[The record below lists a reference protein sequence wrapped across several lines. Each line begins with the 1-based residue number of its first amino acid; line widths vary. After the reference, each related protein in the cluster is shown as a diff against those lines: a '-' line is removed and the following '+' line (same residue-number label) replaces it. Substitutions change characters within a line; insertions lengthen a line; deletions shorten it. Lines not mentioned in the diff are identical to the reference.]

1 MARPEVS
8 RVPTA
13 GGAAAGFS
21 RQARLRKHADFDKV
35 YRTGRR
41 FFSAHMTVFFLR
53 RDPGPPPQQTRSG
66 FAGDPGPAR
75 VGFTVTRA
83 MGTAVERNRIRR
95 RLREAARLNLGSVGN
110 AVDVVIHPKKSAQA
124 ADFAELREEIA
135 RAFGKIRSSA
145 KDGGAVSSE

>member
-1 MARPEVS
+1 VAAAMARPEVS
-8 RVPTA
+8 RGPA
-13 GGAAAGFS
+13 GGASARFA

-41 FFSAHMTVFFLR
+41 LFSAHMTVFFLR
-53 RDPGPPPQQTRSG
+53 R
-66 FAGDPGPAR
+66 DPGPAR

-95 RLREAARLNLGSVGN
+95 RLREAVRLNLGTVGN
-110 AVDVVIHPKKSAQA
+110 GVDVVIHAKKSAQA

-135 RAFGKIRSSA
+135 RAFGKIKSSAVGPRSSA
-145 KDGGAVSSE
+145 KGGESVGSE